1 VPKMKV
7 QSLKTIEVE
16 EPTKTFEVLKL
27 GYDVPVKRKN

>member
-1 VPKMKV
+1 MK
-7 QSLKTIEVE
+7 SAKLKTIEVQ